1 MTPRPGRFWLESRD
15 NGPLPG
21 RDMSLSAKP
30 LPTSLAASR
39 PDPGVTGPVVMAAR
53 LRCQHVRPRYL
64 TAGSDNPRH
73 RPLPSLTAE

>member
-1 MTPRPGRFWLESRD
+1 MTPRPGRFWLENWNKS
-15 NGPLPG
+15 PLPPAG
-21 RDMSLSAKP
+21 SQ
-30 LPTSLAASR
+30 PTSAVASC
-39 PDPGVTGPVVMAAR
+39 PDTGVTGPVVMAAR

>member
-15 NGPLPG
+15 KGSLPG
-21 RDMSLSAKP
+21 RAMSLSGS

-39 PDPGVTGPVVMAAR
+39 PDPDVTGPVVMLAR